1 MGWILIKKKL
11 SFTKKIQMPT
21 KIVIFE
27 DNHDLRESLF
37 ALLNSTGEFEVLG
50 AFTNCSKIYEQ
61 ITDLKPDV
69 ILMDIDM
76 PETNGI
82 EGLKIV
88 TTNFPEINVIMLTV
102 FESNDYIFDA
112 IRAGAVG
119 YLLKKSS
126 PSEIIKAIH
135 EVKEGGTVM
144 TPSIARK
151 VLQFFPKEPEVK
163 EPINDKVDPTEKL
176 TLREMEVLE
185 LLTKGFTYRM
195 AAYELGISTETIRT
209 YIKRIYNKLHVH
221 SNTEAVAVAM
231 GKGMVGK

>member
-1 MGWILIKKKL
+1 M
-11 SFTKKIQMPT
+11 QT
-21 KIVIFE
+21 KIVIYE

-37 ALLNSTGEFEVLG
+37 ALLNGSDGFTVLG
-50 AFTNCSKIYEQ
+50 SFTNCTNILLQ
-61 ITDLKPDV
+61 ITHLQPDV

-76 PETNGI
+76 PGTNGI

-88 TTNFPEINVIMLTV
+88 NKNFPDINVIMLTV
-102 FESNDYIFDA
+102 FETNDYIFDA

-126 PSEIIKAIH
+126 PIDIIKAIE
-135 EVKEGGTVM
+135 EVKNGGTVM

-151 VLQFFPKEPEVK
+151 VLNFFPKEPIKK
-163 EPINDKVDPTEKL
+163 EESTEFEKL
-176 TLREMEVLE
+176 TEREMEVLN

-195 AAYELGISTETIRT
+195 AAYELGIGTETIRT

-231 GKGMVGK
+231 GRGMVKK

>member
-1 MGWILIKKKL
+1 LKFEK
-11 SFTKKIQMPT
+11 TKVKASSQKPMHT

-37 ALLNSTGEFEVLG
+37 ALLNGNESLEVVG
-50 AFTNCSKIYEQ
+50 AFTNCSNILMQ
-61 ITDLKPDV
+61 ITHLQPNV

-76 PETNGI
+76 PGTNGI

-88 TTNFPEINVIMLTV
+88 NKNFPDISVIMLTV

-126 PSEIIKAIH
+126 PAEIIKAI
-135 EVKEGGTVM
+135 EDVNNGGTVM

-151 VLQFFPKEPEVK
+151 VLQFFPKEPLKQEK
-163 EPINDKVDPTEKL
+163 EEELESLTE
-176 TLREMEVLE
+176 REMEVLN

-195 AAYELGISTETIRT
+195 VAYELGISTETVRT

-221 SNTEAVAVAM
+221 SNTEAVAMAL
-231 GKGMVGK
+231 GRNIIKQ